1 MIFISLC
8 FLLTSE
14 EISGTEEILVAVAM
28 GLFFLCFILYVSG
41 NTGVYC
47 TEAWVAVPPEQQKD
61 AIGDCL
67 LCCMNCKYLSMPVM
81 PHSQCLH

>member
-14 EISGTEEILVAVAM
+14 EISATEEILAVAM
-28 GLFFLCFILYVSG
+28 GLFFLCFILFVSG

-47 TEAWVAVPPEQQKD
+47 TEAWVAVHSEQQKK
-61 AIGDCL
+61 AIGDCF
-67 LCCMNCKYLSMPVM
+67 LCCINFNFCLSQLC
-81 PHSQCLH
+81 HTA